1 MNRIGES
8 VSSLF
13 GKRKLHEAFASMGP
27 DEEVGHA
34 FLRLHWVAVPEAA
47 RARRINR
54 SQGEVSYDSFR
65 RWWVRRTIA
74 KEGGAQVSVASPR
87 SLPLMGGGARRCRPT
102 AIQCQPP

>member
-1 MNRIGES
+1 MAVLNRIGES

-27 DEEVGHA
+27 DEEVGHFCA
-34 FLRLHWVAVPEAA
+34 CLGSPCLRQ
-47 RARRINR
+47 RTNR
-54 SQGEVSYDSFR
+54 PQGEVSYDSFR

-87 SLPLMGGGARRCRPT
+87 RRSLMGGGARRCRPT
-102 AIQCQPP
+102 ATQ